1 MAWKRIKKGL
11 PYTFHEFAFFSP
23 QQFDKNVEVEEKD
36 FLFKL
41 KICINTGKVVTGPF
55 FREAIGEEE
64 VTNSEL
70 KKMLEMVNE
79 TSDLIIYGEEY
90 IIYDDFNSLW
100 KYYGGK
106 PSMAIIPLYEQL
118 AQ

>member
-1 MAWKRIKKGL
+1 MAWKRIKRGN
-11 PYTFHEFAFFSP
+11 PYTFQEFAFFSP
-23 QQFDKNVEVEEKD
+23 KQFDKNVEVEEKD

-55 FREAIGEEE
+55 YREAIGEEG
-64 VTNSEL
+64 VTESEL
-70 KKMLEMVNE
+70 KKMLEIVYE
-79 TSDLIIYGEEY
+79 TPNLIIYGEEY
-90 IIYDDFNSLW
+90 TIYDDFNSLW

-106 PSMAIIPLYEQL
+106 PSLAIIPQYEQL